1 MVVVGI
7 FSRWRREGRDRVD
20 EQIESFAGQKNNP
33 ELLAAER
40 EVNELPR
47 HEANGDFLG
56 ACPENH
62 A

>member
-1 MVVVGI
+1 MAVVRI
-7 FSRWRREGRDRVD
+7 FSRWRREERDRVD

-47 HEANGDFLG
+47 HEANGDLLG
-56 ACPENH
+56 A
-62 A
+62 